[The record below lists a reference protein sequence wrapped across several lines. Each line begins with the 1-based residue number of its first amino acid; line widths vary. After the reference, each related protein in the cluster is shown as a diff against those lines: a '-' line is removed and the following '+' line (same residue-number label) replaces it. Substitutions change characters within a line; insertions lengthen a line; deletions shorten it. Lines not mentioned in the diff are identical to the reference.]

1 MRLTLRILGL
11 EVVDLDI
18 ATDIT
23 EAEEYE
29 PDPHDLSGGT
39 LASTPVGFYG
49 QYEVP
54 QDVEMP
60 ERYEY

>member
-1 MRLTLRILGL
+1 MRLTLRILGF
-11 EVVDLDI
+11 EVLDLDI
-18 ATDIT
+18 ATDST

-39 LASTPVGFYG
+39 TSAMPVGFCG